1 MLPVVHC
8 NVSLLSRARLCPS
21 LLWACTDSH
30 QAWVFSEN
38 TASHQVISCAE
49 TFHHQAIL
57 APLCVS
63 TSLEL
68 GFTASSY
75 PAIKRGTAETP
86 LQKGVSAKV
95 LPKGSSKGI
104 SLPDHVASSSLL
116 CVWAICDPCPGGT
129 GRYQRAISGEDELIL
144 PCSTLASK
152 QGVGAPCPRGC
163 NVQTMAG
170 GVQTGSPTTTALCS
184 RWSWLQDKKS
194 DFITAPSL
202 WCLFALS
209 PRTRQFQEEHCTPM
223 TKDRCGS

>member
-1 MLPVVHC
+1 M
-8 NVSLLSRARLCPS
+8 
-21 LLWACTDSH
+21 
-30 QAWVFSEN
+30 
-38 TASHQVISCAE
+38 ASHQVISCAE

-68 GFTASSY
+68 GFTASLY
-75 PAIKRGTAETP
+75 PAIKKGTAETP
-86 LQKGVSAKV
+86 LQKGVSTKV

-116 CVWAICDPCPGGT
+116 CVWAICDPCPRGT

-144 PCSTLASK
+144 PCSTLAAR
-152 QGVGAPCPRGC
+152 QGVGAPCPRDC
-163 NVQTMAG
+163 NVQTVAG
-170 GVQTGSPTTTALCS
+170 GVQAGNPTNTALCNH
-184 RWSWLQDKKS
+184 WNWPQDKRS

-209 PRTRQFQEEHCTPM
+209 PKTQQFQEGYSTPM